1 VLPLWWIENGV
12 CACPKGAACGRS
24 SAKHPYGHLAP
35 NGLLQASK
43 SPELL
48 HIWWN
53 KAPCNIGIDT
63 SDLFVLDV
71 DEPDG
76 RENLAALERQHG
88 ALPETWE
95 QFTGGGGLQLW
106 FRPVPG
112 IGGSVGKIGRN
123 LDIRAAGNYV
133 VAPPSSHLSGRAYAW
148 NVDRHPT
155 MVALAE
161 APGWLVE
168 LARKAGSTRKEAAL
182 ASEWQ
187 ALLSQPCLEHTRN
200 NTLTR
205 LTGYLL
211 RRHVHPYA
219 VLELARLWNHG
230 RCQPPL
236 EDAEVLRTVNSICA
250 REARRRE
257 ANHE

>member
-1 VLPLWWIENGV
+1 
-12 CACPKGAACGRS
+12 
-24 SAKHPYGHLAP
+24 
-35 NGLLQASK
+35 LLQASR

-53 KAPCNIGIDT
+53 KAPCNIGIDA

-76 RENLAALERQHG
+76 PESLAALEHQHG

-106 FRPVPG
+106 FRPVPA
-112 IGGSVGKIGRN
+112 IRGSVGKVGRN

-133 VAPPSSHLSGRAYAW
+133 VAPPSSHLSGRTYAW

-155 MVALAE
+155 VVALAE

-168 LARKAGSTRKEAAL
+168 LARKSGTTTKEAAP

-200 NTLTR
+200 NTATR
-205 LTGYLL
+205 LAGHLL
-211 RRHVHPYA
+211 RHEIDPHVTQ
-219 VLELARLWNHG
+219 ELLILWNEA
-230 RCQPPL
+230 RCRPPL
-236 EDAEVLRTVNSICA
+236 DSQEILRTVNSICA
-250 REARRRE
+250 REFKRRGG
-257 ANHE
+257 